1 MDLLVLVRV
10 SFQLVLARS
19 LVEVAIQRL
28 DPRALAAGGKILNQL
43 TLARVS
49 FQPVLARSLVEV
61 AIPKLVPRAQAAG
74 EKISVPLKTIRE
86 WESMV
91 VQ

>member
-1 MDLLVLVRV
+1 VP
-10 SFQLVLARS
+10 S
-19 LVEVAIQRL
+19 LVEVAIPKL
-28 DPRALAAGGKILNQL
+28 VPRALAAGGEILNQL